1 MSALLGLASTTD
13 CLDAGKLRRSLAP
26 SFCIRSLDALKR
38 IDPLFGKWN
47 VLDRQA
53 QASVPLAVARPR
65 ITTIRSWTCRQL
77 SHFRLRTHDRASLR
91 LLGTTSSAT
100 MRTSPTRIAG
110 TLQSR
115 LPARAAAR
123 AQWAST
129 SPRAGSWAA
138 MHSCGLAAT
147 RWAILTYP
155 LFRAALL
162 TINTF
167 WSPAWAC
174 AHVFKMRFH
183 IPWIAYVSAPLA
195 SRLQLPA
202 EIATERTPDGGLLM
216 TATNE
221 PLDPTNPEHLRRA
234 RILAEILIAR
244 AGAP

>member
-1 MSALLGLASTTD
+1 MMQDSFQYSIRADLPAHTDNPASLGARF
-13 CLDAGKLRRSLAP
+13 LDT
-26 SFCIRSLDALKR
+26 LDALGR
-38 IDPLFGKWN
+38 IDPSIFDDWQIVDLPAVESF
-47 VLDRQA
+47 
-53 QASVPLAVARPR
+53 PLADARPR
-65 ITTIRSWTCRQL
+65 IAAIGDNVKRDDEDEPDPHRGYTAIAFTGEGSGSRTVGVDVTAGGIAEGTA
-77 SHFRLRTHDRASLR
+77 FLRTGGYKVAPD
-91 LLGTTSSAT
+91 
-100 MRTSPTRIAG
+100 P
-110 TLQSR
+110 
-115 LPARAAAR
+115 
-123 AQWAST
+123 
-129 SPRAGSWAA
+129 
-138 MHSCGLAAT
+138 
-147 RWAILTYP
+147 AILTYP

-234 RILAEILIAR
+234 RILAEIMIAR